1 MKNTTLFR
9 TIEMGQ
15 SLREGYYII
24 KFSSISGCQKQRFP
38 QCSWRSVIS
47 ICKGVD
53 TFIRA
58 QLTEINDE
66 TVMSMMLCCT

>member
-1 MKNTTLFR
+1 MQNTSLFR

-15 SLREGYYII
+15 SLREGYYTI
-24 KFSSISGCQKQRFP
+24 KFSSISSCPKQIFL
-38 QCSWRSVIS
+38 QCSWRSAFS

-58 QLTEINDE
+58 QLIEINDE
-66 TVMSMMLCCT
+66 TVMLMMLCCT